1 MGAGRGSIS
10 TTVVNAHDPTDVVI
24 RRAPLLMLN
33 RQSLCLKKLEQKNR
47 SLQRIFVV
55 ADNARYYRNRTVKAF
70 LETSKVQIIFLPPYS
85 PNLNLIERLWRFL
98 KKIVLYNYLFRTG
111 GTMSGLLI
119 SRKRFLKLFYEYQTV
134 SFES

>member
-1 MGAGRGSIS
+1 M
-10 TTVVNAHDPTDVVI
+10 VLY
-24 RRAPLLMLN
+24 RA
-33 RQSLCLKKLEQKNR
+33 LEQNNR

-98 KKIVLYNYLFRTG
+98 KKIVLYNRYYERFVDFKEAILEAFLR
-111 GTMSGLLI
+111 I
-119 SRKRFLKLFYEYQTV
+119 SNSIVQR
-134 SFES
+134 

>member
-1 MGAGRGSIS
+1 M
-10 TTVVNAHDPTDVVI
+10 VNAHDPTDVVI
-24 RRAPLLMLN
+24 EESASIN
-33 RQSLCLKKLEQKNR
+33 AQSTIALLKKLEQKNR

-98 KKIVLYNYLFRTG
+98 KKIVLYNRYYE
-111 GTMSGLLI
+111 
-119 SRKRFLKLFYEYQTV
+119 RFVDFKEAILKFFTNIKQYRLRVKV
-134 SFES
+134 SHDP

>member
-1 MGAGRGSIS
+1 M
-10 TTVVNAHDPTDVVI
+10 VNAHDPTDVVI

-70 LETSKVQIIFLPPYS
+70 LETSKIQIIFLPPYS

-98 KKIVLYNYLFRTG
+98 KKIVLYNRYYERFVDFKEAILKAFLR
-111 GTMSGLLI
+111 I
-119 SRKRFLKLFYEYQTV
+119 SNSIVLRVKV
-134 SFES
+134 SHDP